1 MEDTRMQTDTITLRE
16 LTIRY
21 SVKADATGQPVVIG
35 RTVSTPAASAAALAA
50 LLQDEPGEVF
60 AILCLSTKHRV
71 IAYHEVSRGTLDA
84 TLVHPREVFKAALL
98 SNAASIILTHNHPS
112 GDPTPSPDDHQLTRR
127 LVDAGRLIGVEVLDH
142 IIVGDGHYFSFKEG
156 SCL

>member
-1 MEDTRMQTDTITLRE
+1 
-16 LTIRY
+16 
-21 SVKADATGQPVVIG
+21 
-35 RTVSTPAASAAALAA
+35 
-50 LLQDEPGEVF
+50 
-60 AILCLSTKHRV
+60 V

-142 IIVGDGHYFSFKEG
+142 IIVGDGRYFSFREG
-156 SCL
+156 GRL

>member
-1 MEDTRMQTDTITLRE
+1 MQTDTITLRE

-35 RTVSTPAASAAALAA
+35 RTLSTPAASAAALAA

-112 GDPTPSPDDHQLTRR
+112 GDPTPSPDDHHLTRR

-142 IIVGDGHYFSFKEG
+142 IIVGDGRYFSFREG
-156 SCL
+156 GRL

>member
-1 MEDTRMQTDTITLRE
+1 MQTDTITLRE

-21 SVKADATGQPVVIG
+21 SVKADATGQPVVID
-35 RTVSTPAASAAALAA
+35 RTLSTPAASAAALAA

-60 AILCLSTKHRV
+60 GILCLSTKHRV

-112 GDPTPSPDDHQLTRR
+112 GDSTPSPDDHQLTRR

-142 IIVGDGHYFSFKEG
+142 IIVGDGRYYSFKEG